1 MSGGG
6 GKGGSNTSA
15 QSIPE
20 WVSGP
25 AQENLA
31 QARVAG
37 QIGYMPYYGPEVA
50 GLSPMQQQS
59 MQNTHSGLQAFGLA
73 PEGQYQSGLP
83 PAQTFAGGVQGYSSG
98 NLFDQAV
105 AELALRQPEIAAQY
119 KKFYSQPDAP
129 PPPPAAVPGILGMS
143 GDSSGGGYSGNS
155 SFGTGVGGGAGYG
168 GANGFGGNAAGNGFG
183 LGSNGVD

>member
-129 PPPPAAVPGILGMS
+129 PPPPAAAPGILGMS
-143 GDSSGGGYSGNS
+143 GGSGGYDGGPSGYDGGT
-155 SFGTGVGGGAGYG
+155 FGGYG
-168 GANGFGGNAAGNGFG
+168 GQDGSGVSPGGGNAAGGFG
-183 LGSNGVD
+183 VGGW